1 MRYETVIGLE
11 VHVELATDSKI
22 FCSCANRSGDE
33 QNSHV
38 CPACCG
44 MPGMLPVTNKH
55 AVDLGMTAGM
65 MLNCHINRTTTFDK
79 KSYYYP
85 DLPCSYQT
93 TQWFSPVAVNGT
105 VRIDAEA
112 GPKDIRIK
120 QIHMEEDAGKLVHD
134 GLSNTTLVDFNRT
147 SVPLIEIVSQPDLS
161 SADEVVAYL
170 ERLRSLLRFAK
181 VSECR
186 MELGTMRCDV
196 NLSVRPEGSTELGVR
211 TEMKNMNSISA
222 IRRAIAY
229 EVDRHIDAIEH
240 GTEELVQETRRWD
253 DEKGM
258 SFAMRNKETAGDYR
272 YFPDPNVMPIV
283 IDDEWYDRIKDSLP
297 PFPEVKKQQLVEQGL
312 TDYDA
317 DLLVTSRVLC
327 DCYDEAFAVSGL
339 AKECANWIATNCL
352 AVLKKNG
359 QTMDDLVISGSRL
372 GELVKLVGDGVV
384 SNANAKKILEV
395 MFEETAAEG
404 ADPAAFDPKAYAEA
418 NDMVVS
424 NDTDAVM
431 DVIRGIVAANEK
443 DAADFRNGNEKAIN
457 PLFGK
462 CMKELKGNCEPKQL
476 RAMLVDCIMNA

>member
-44 MPGMLPVTNKH
+44 MPGMLPIVNKR
-55 AVDLGMTAGM
+55 AVDLGITAGR
-65 MLNCHINRTTTFDK
+65 MLNCHINRVTTFDK

-93 TQWFSPVAVNGT
+93 TQWFSPVAINGT
-105 VRIDAEA
+105 VRIETED

-134 GLSNTTLVDFNRT
+134 TLSNTTLVDFNRT

-196 NLSVRPEGSTELGVR
+196 NLSVRPEGSAELGVR

-222 IRRAIAY
+222 IRRAIAF
-229 EVDRHIDAIEH
+229 EQDRHIDAIEN

-253 DEKGM
+253 DERGM

-283 IDDEWYDRIKDSLP
+283 IDDEWYDRIDASLP
-297 PFPEVKKQQLVEQGL
+297 PFPEVKKQQLIDEGL
-312 TDYDA
+312 AERDA
-317 DLLVTSRVLC
+317 ELLVGSRVLC
-327 DCYDEAFAVSGL
+327 DCFDEAYRVSGL
-339 AKECANWIATNCL
+339 AKECANWIGTNCL
-352 AVLKKNG
+352 AILKKNG
-359 QTMDDLVISGSRL
+359 QTMDDLSLSGTRL

-384 SNANAKKILEV
+384 SSANAKLILEA
-395 MFEETAAEG
+395 MFEG
-404 ADPAAFDPKAYAEA
+404 DDVDPQAYAEA
-418 NDMVVS
+418 HDMVIS
-424 NDTDAVM
+424 GDTDAVM
-431 DVIRGIVAANEK
+431 DVIRAIVAENEK
-443 DAADFRNGNEKAIN
+443 DADDYRGGNEKAIN

-462 CMKELKGNCEPKQL
+462 CMKQLKGNCEPKQL
-476 RAMLVDCIMNA
+476 REMLIKCLMEG

>member
-44 MPGMLPVTNKH
+44 MPGMLPVTNRH

-105 VRIDAEA
+105 VRIETAN

-134 GLSNTTLVDFNRT
+134 SLSNTTLVDFNRT

-196 NLSVRPEGSTELGVR
+196 NLSVRPEGTTELGVR

-229 EVDRHIDAIEH
+229 EIDRHVDAIEH
-240 GTEELVQETRRWD
+240 GTEEMVQETRRWD

-283 IDDEWYDRIKDSLP
+283 IDDEWYGRIKDSLP

-317 DLLVTSRVLC
+317 DLLVASRVLC
-327 DCYDEAFAVSGL
+327 DCYDAAFAVSGL

-359 QTMDDLVISGSRL
+359 RTMDDLAISGVRL

-384 SNANAKKILEV
+384 SNANAKKILEA
-395 MFEETAAEG
+395 MFEAAAAEG
-404 ADPAAFDPKAYAEA
+404 SDPADFDPKAYAEA

-424 NDTDAVM
+424 NDADAVM
-431 DVIRGIVAANEK
+431 DVIRAVVAANEK
-443 DAADFRNGNEKAIN
+443 DATDFRNGNEKAIN

-462 CMKELKGNCEPKQL
+462 CMKELKGNCAPQQL
-476 RAMLVDCIMNA
+476 REMLIDCIMKA

>member
-105 VRIDAEA
+105 VRIETEA

-134 GLSNTTLVDFNRT
+134 NLSNTTLVDFNRT

-196 NLSVRPEGSTELGVR
+196 NLSVRPEGTTELGVR

-283 IDDEWYDRIKDSLP
+283 IDDEWYDRIKGSLP

-327 DCYDEAFAVSGL
+327 DCYDAAFAVSGL

-359 QTMDDLVISGSRL
+359 QTMDDLAISGTRL

-395 MFEETAAEG
+395 MFEETVAEG

-443 DAADFRNGNEKAIN
+443 DATDFRNGNEKAIN

-476 RAMLVDCIMNA
+476 RAMLIDCIMNA